1 MRHSESSRSGKP
13 LRSRKKRCFLHSSC
27 ALHSVLFIL
36 HSGPSL
42 SLSLS
47 LSRCTST
54 RAASQPSP
62 EMAAFH
68 CLRAGTGC
76 AHEQLTRRCPF
87 LTR

>member
-47 LSRCTST
+47 L
-54 RAASQPSP
+54 AALVPAQPRSP
-62 EMAAFH
+62 YPRWLHSIA
-68 CLRAGTGC
+68 
-76 AHEQLTRRCPF
+76 
-87 LTR
+87 